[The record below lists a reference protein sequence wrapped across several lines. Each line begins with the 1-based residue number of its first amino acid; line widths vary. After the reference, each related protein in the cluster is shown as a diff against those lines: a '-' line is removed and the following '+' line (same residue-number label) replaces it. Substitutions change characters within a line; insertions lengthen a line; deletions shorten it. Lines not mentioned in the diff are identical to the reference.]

1 MTHNIL
7 DPSSVHEYSNLVTM
21 AVKHGVPFNDIMDQT
36 VRTHGN
42 EFTLRVLDELGKRS
56 RRSGM

>member
-1 MTHNIL
+1 MPRNIL
-7 DPSSVHEYSNLVTM
+7 DPASIREYSNLVTM

-42 EFTLRVLDELGKRS
+42 EFTLRVLNELGRKK
-56 RRSGM
+56 